1 MTKRTR
7 QYLGILAAIAAY
19 YLVHEGAHFL
29 CAILMGTFKSVHF
42 MGIGMQIE
50 IYSEQMS
57 AWQKVQLLLMKAGK
71 SILKKAFG
79 KITTS
84 PRNTMRIWGTAS
96 IRSTS
101 KLMAR

>member
-57 AWQKVQLLLMKAGK
+57 TWQKVQLLLMKAGK

-84 PRNTMRIWGTAS
+84 PRNTTKIWGMES

-101 KLMAR
+101 KLTAR